1 MRANRAYE
9 FIPHRGGPAP
19 AVLADPSRID
29 RVEIVDID
37 SGEVVLFWDLPVDAA
52 RRVVRQ
58 LRRDLVDLEA
68 QEFIAAWAD
77 ADSDPAR

>member
-1 MRANRAYE
+1 MRANRAYAL
-9 FIPHRGGPAP
+9 IHRGGPAP
-19 AVLADPSRID
+19 AVLANPSRID

-68 QEFIAAWAD
+68 EEFIAAWAD
-77 ADSDPAR
+77 ADSDRAR